1 MPKPTAEKTA
11 VAVDRIAR
19 IALEATDAGRIA
31 SDHMMK
37 SSEADY
43 DLNRQFVYEMAAW
56 KAEQHET
63 PLPRRKRVVM
73 TSVNTCEKS
82 LNVVDPDWAAFCKR
96 VDETDCSSQWADRG
110 QDH

>member
-19 IALEATDAGRIA
+19 ALLDETSHRAEKIADAA
-31 SDHMMK
+31 
-37 SSEADY
+37 E
-43 DLNRQFVYEMAAW
+43 LAA
-56 KAEQHET
+56 AESFAAAGL
-63 PLPRRKRVVM
+63 PLPRRKVLRVAQ
-73 TSVNTCEKS
+73 TATEKS
-82 LNVVDPDWAAFCKR
+82 VTYYNDWAAFCKR